1 MWNPRVSDASPKV
14 TSKSSF
20 EPPPC
25 CNRSISVGRS
35 VLMVMMVVMP
45 FLVLRS
51 RMVYIVDDQLGPI
64 AHAFHAGRRVHYG
77 FLAPAARS
85 VMVMV
90 VMVLTRVFRR
100 RSRLVQVLPRLPV
113 VPVQSAPALRPGR
126 VQRSYSV
133 RVR

>member
-1 MWNPRVSDASPKV
+1 VSDASHKA

-20 EPPPC
+20 EPTPC
-25 CNRSISVGRS
+25 CNRSISVNRS
-35 VLMVMMVVMP
+35 ALMMMMMVMP
-45 FLVLRS
+45 FFVLRPW
-51 RMVYIVDDQLGPI
+51 MVHIVDDQLSTV
-64 AHAFHAGRRVHYG
+64 AHTFHAGRRVHYG
-77 FLAPAARS
+77 FLAPAART

-100 RSRLVQVLPRLPV
+100 RSRLVQVLPRLPI

-126 VQRSYSV
+126 VQRSHRV